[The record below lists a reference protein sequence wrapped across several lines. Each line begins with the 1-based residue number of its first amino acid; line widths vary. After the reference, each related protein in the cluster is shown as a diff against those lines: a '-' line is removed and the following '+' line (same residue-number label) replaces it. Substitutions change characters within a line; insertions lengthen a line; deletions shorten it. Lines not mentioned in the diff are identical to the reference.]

1 MNNTTISV
9 VKFSPIED
17 PNDWLQELNADTY
30 DILENGDTLLTKRSG
45 NKYLVLYKETDD
57 CTCPYST
64 SSKYSG
70 PNSCYYCKRRITREK
85 FIKKVQTI

>member
-1 MNNTTISV
+1 MNIIPISV

-30 DILENGDTLLTKRSG
+30 YILENGDTLLTKRSG
-45 NKYLVLYKETDD
+45 NKYLILYEETSD

-64 SSKYSG
+64 SSNYSG
-70 PNSCYYCKRRITREK
+70 PNSCYYCKRRIARKLFLTK
-85 FIKKVQTI
+85 